1 VTVFRYTKKTLTVEI
16 ITIIATAILLL
27 PFWILLMGSFKTLP
41 DILDTAAIA
50 PPTHPTIGNF
60 VQLLSPSSDS
70 SGNIWA
76 GLLWSTV
83 ITGGCILLLVVLGS
97 LAAYGIARST
107 TRWSRRAFYLF
118 LVAIIL
124 PTQLGTLPLYIGARQ
139 VGLVGNPWG
148 MILIYTGMLLPL
160 SVFLYANFFR
170 NLGLEYEEA
179 AVIDGA
185 NRYQVFWRIVFP
197 LMSPATGTV
206 AILAGLIV
214 WNDFFTSLIFLNGTA
229 YQTLPVVMYSYVG
242 SLVSQWNLIFAVV
255 IVSMFPILA
264 FYAFAQKKFIQG
276 YAGGLKG

>member
-1 VTVFRYTKKTLTVEI
+1 MFRYTKKTLAIEI
-16 ITIIATAILLL
+16 IVLIATAIMLL

-41 DILDTAAIA
+41 DILSSAAVA
-50 PPTHPTIGNF
+50 PPTSATFDNF
-60 VQLLSPSSDS
+60 IQLLSPASAS

-76 GLLWSTV
+76 GLASSLI
-83 ITGGCILLLVVLGS
+83 ITAGSILLLVGLGS
-97 LAAYGIARST
+97 VAAYGIARST
-107 TRWSRRAFYLF
+107 SKWSRRSFYLF

-124 PTQLGTLPLYIGARQ
+124 PTQLGTLPLYIGARE

-148 MILIYTGMLLPL
+148 MILIYTGMLMPL

-170 NLGLEYEEA
+170 NLTPEYEEA
-179 AVIDGA
+179 AIIDGA
-185 NRYQVFWRIVFP
+185 NRYQVFRRVVFP

-229 YQTLPVVMYSYVG
+229 WQTLPVVMYSYVG

-255 IVSMFPILA
+255 IVSMIPILA

>member
-1 VTVFRYTKKTLTVEI
+1 MFRYTKKTLAIEVI
-16 ITIIATAILLL
+16 VLIATAIMLL
-27 PFWILLMGSFKTLP
+27 PFWILLVGSFKTLP
-41 DILDTAAIA
+41 DILSSAAVA
-50 PPTHPTIGNF
+50 PPTSPTFDNF
-60 VQLLSPSSDS
+60 IQLLSPASAS

-76 GLLWSTV
+76 GLASSV
-83 ITGGCILLLVVLGS
+83 IITTGSILLLVGLGS
-97 LAAYGIARST
+97 VAAYGIARST
-107 TRWSRRAFYLF
+107 SKWSRRSFYLF

-124 PTQLGTLPLYIGARQ
+124 PTQLGTLPLYIGARD

-170 NLGLEYEEA
+170 NLTPEYEEA
-179 AVIDGA
+179 AIIDGA
-185 NRYQVFWRIVFP
+185 NRYQVFRKVVFP

-229 YQTLPVVMYSYVG
+229 WQTLPVVMYSYVG

-255 IVSMFPILA
+255 IVSMIPILA

>member
-1 VTVFRYTKKTLTVEI
+1 MFRYTKKTLAIEI
-16 ITIIATAILLL
+16 IVLIAVAIMLL
-27 PFWILLMGSFKTLP
+27 PFWILLVGSFKTLP
-41 DILDTAAIA
+41 DILSSAAVA
-50 PPTHPTIGNF
+50 PPTSPTFDNF
-60 VQLLSPSSDS
+60 IQLLSPASAS

-76 GLLWSTV
+76 GLLSSV
-83 ITGGCILLLVVLGS
+83 IITTGSILLLVALGS
-97 LAAYGIARST
+97 VAAYGIARST
-107 TRWSRRAFYLF
+107 SKWSRRSFYLF

-124 PTQLGTLPLYIGARQ
+124 PTQLGTLPLYIGART

-148 MILIYTGMLLPL
+148 MIIIYTGMLLPL

-170 NLGLEYEEA
+170 NLTPEYEEA

-185 NRYQVFWRIVFP
+185 NRYQVFSKVVFP

-214 WNDFFTSLIFLNGTA
+214 WNDFFTSLIFLNGTSW
-229 YQTLPVVMYSYVG
+229 QTLPVVMYSYVG

-255 IVSMFPILA
+255 IVSMIPILA

>member
-1 VTVFRYTKKTLTVEI
+1 MFRYTKKTLTVEI
-16 ITIIATAILLL
+16 ITILATAILLL

-41 DILDTAAIA
+41 QILNTAAVA
-50 PPTHPTIGNF
+50 PPTQPTIDNF
-60 VQLLSPSSDS
+60 VQLLSPSSSS

-76 GLLWSTV
+76 GLLASVV
-83 ITGGCILLLVVLGS
+83 ITVGSILLLVVLGS
-97 LAAYGIARST
+97 VAAYGIARST
-107 TRWSRRAFYLF
+107 SRWSRRSFYLF

-124 PTQLGTLPLYIGARQ
+124 PTQLGTLPLYIGARN

-148 MILIYTGMLLPL
+148 MVIIYTGMLLPL

-170 NLGLEYEEA
+170 NLGVEYEEA

-206 AILAGLIV
+206 SILAGLIV
-214 WNDFFTSLIFLNGTA
+214 WNDFFTALIFLNGTPW
-229 YQTLPVVMYSYVG
+229 QTLPVVMYSYVG
-242 SLVSQWNLIFAVV
+242 SLVSQWNLIFAIV
-255 IVSMFPILA
+255 IVSMIPILA
-264 FYAFAQKKFIQG
+264 FYAFAQRKFIQG

>member
-1 VTVFRYTKKTLTVEI
+1 MFRYTKKTLTIEI
-16 ITIIATAILLL
+16 ITLIAAALMLL
-27 PFWILLMGSFKTLP
+27 PFWILLMGSLKTLP
-41 DILDTAAIA
+41 DILSSAAVA
-50 PPTHPTIGNF
+50 PPTNPTFDNF
-60 VQLLSPSSDS
+60 IQLLSPASTS

-76 GLLWSTV
+76 GLASSLV
-83 ITGGCILLLVVLGS
+83 ITAGSIVLLIALGS
-97 LAAYGIARST
+97 IAAYGIARST
-107 TRWSRRAFYLF
+107 SKWSRRSYYLF
-118 LVAIIL
+118 LTAIIL
-124 PTQLGTLPLYIGARQ
+124 PTQLGTLPLYIGART

-170 NLGLEYEEA
+170 NLTQEYEEA

-185 NRYQVFWRIVFP
+185 NRYQVFWRVVFP

-214 WNDFFTSLIFLNGTA
+214 WNDFFTSLIFLNGTQ

-255 IVSMFPILA
+255 IVSMIPILA

>member
-1 VTVFRYTKKTLTVEI
+1 VFRYTKKTLTVEI
-16 ITIIATAILLL
+16 ITILATALLLL

-41 DILDTAAIA
+41 EITSTSAVA
-50 PPTHPTIGNF
+50 PPKTWTFDNF
-60 VQLLSPSSDS
+60 VQLLSPASDS

-76 GLLWSTV
+76 GLASSIV
-83 ITGGCILLLVVLGS
+83 ITAGTVVLLVVLGS

-107 TRWSRRAFYLF
+107 SRWSRRAFYLF

-124 PTQLGTLPLYIGARQ
+124 PTQLGTLPLYIGARN

-148 MILIYTGMLLPL
+148 MVLIYTGMLLPL

-214 WNDFFTSLIFLNGTA
+214 WNDFFTALIFLNGTP

-255 IVSMFPILA
+255 IVSMIPILA

>member
-1 VTVFRYTKKTLTVEI
+1 MFRYTKKTLAIEI
-16 ITIIATAILLL
+16 IVLIAAAIMLL
-27 PFWILLMGSFKTLP
+27 PFWILLVGSFKTLP
-41 DILDTAAIA
+41 DILSSAAVA
-50 PPTHPTIGNF
+50 PPTSPTFDNF
-60 VQLLSPSSDS
+60 IQLLSPASSS

-76 GLLWSTV
+76 GLASSV
-83 ITGGCILLLVVLGS
+83 IITTGSILLLVGLGS
-97 LAAYGIARST
+97 VAAYGIARST
-107 TRWSRRAFYLF
+107 SKWSRRSFYLF

-124 PTQLGTLPLYIGARQ
+124 PTQLGTLPLYIGARD

-148 MILIYTGMLLPL
+148 MILIYTGMLMPL

-170 NLGLEYEEA
+170 NLTPEYEEA

-185 NRYQVFWRIVFP
+185 NRYQVFWKVVFP

-214 WNDFFTSLIFLNGTA
+214 WNDFFTSLIFLNGTQW
-229 YQTLPVVMYSYVG
+229 QTLPVVMYSYVG

-255 IVSMFPILA
+255 IVSMIPILA

>member
-1 VTVFRYTKKTLTVEI
+1 VFRYTKKTLTIEI
-16 ITIIATAILLL
+16 ITILATAVLLL

-41 DILDTAAIA
+41 QILNTAAVA
-50 PPTHPTIGNF
+50 PPTQPTLDNF
-60 VQLLSPSSDS
+60 VQLLSPSSGS

-76 GLLWSTV
+76 GLLSSVV
-83 ITGGCILLLVVLGS
+83 ITAGSILLLVALGS
-97 LAAYGIARST
+97 VAAYGIARST
-107 TRWSRRAFYLF
+107 SRWSRRSFYLF

-124 PTQLGTLPLYIGARQ
+124 PTQLGTLPLYIGARN

-148 MILIYTGMLLPL
+148 MIIIYTGMLLPL

-185 NRYQVFWRIVFP
+185 NRYQVFSRIVFP

-206 AILAGLIV
+206 SILAGLIV
-214 WNDFFTSLIFLNGTA
+214 WNDFFTSLIFLNGTPW
-229 YQTLPVVMYSYVG
+229 QTLPVVMYSYVG
-242 SLVSQWNLIFAVV
+242 SLVSQWNLIFAIV
-255 IVSMFPILA
+255 IVSMIPILA

>member
-1 VTVFRYTKKTLTVEI
+1 
-16 ITIIATAILLL
+16 
-27 PFWILLMGSFKTLP
+27 MGSLKSLP
-41 DILDTAAIA
+41 EVLSSSAVA
-50 PPTHPTIGNF
+50 PPSHPTLDAF
-60 VQLLSPSSDS
+60 VTLLSPASSS

-76 GLLWSTV
+76 GLASSVMITV
-83 ITGGCILLLVVLGS
+83 GSIVLLVVLGS
-97 LAAYGIARST
+97 VAAYGIARST
-107 TRWSRRAFYLF
+107 SRWSRRAYYLF
-118 LVAIIL
+118 LVAILL
-124 PTQLGTLPLYIGARQ
+124 PTQLGTLPLYIGART

-148 MILIYTGMLLPL
+148 MVLIYTGMLLPL

-170 NLGLEYEEA
+170 NLSQEYEEA

-185 NRYQVFWRIVFP
+185 NRYQVFWRVVFP

-214 WNDFFTSLIFLNGTA
+214 WNDFFTALIFLNGTA

-255 IVSMFPILA
+255 IVSMIPILA

>member
-1 VTVFRYTKKTLTVEI
+1 MFRYTKKTLTIEI
-16 ITIIATAILLL
+16 ITILAAVILLL
-27 PFWILLMGSFKTLP
+27 PFWILLMGSLKTLP
-41 DILDTAAIA
+41 EILSSAAIA
-50 PPTHPTIGNF
+50 PPTHPTIDAF
-60 VQLLSPSSDS
+60 VELLSPASSS

-76 GLLWSTV
+76 GLASSV
-83 ITGGCILLLVVLGS
+83 IITAGSIFLLVALGS

-107 TRWSRRAFYLF
+107 SRWSRRSYYLF

-124 PTQLGTLPLYIGARQ
+124 PTQLGTLPLYIGART
-139 VGLVGNPWG
+139 VGLVGNPLG
-148 MILIYTGMLLPL
+148 MVLIYTGMLLPL

-170 NLGLEYEEA
+170 NLSQEYEEA
-179 AVIDGA
+179 AIIDGA
-185 NRYQVFWRIVFP
+185 NRYQVFSRIVLP

-214 WNDFFTSLIFLNGTA
+214 WNDFFTALIFLNGTA

-255 IVSMFPILA
+255 IVSMIPILA

>member
-1 VTVFRYTKKTLTVEI
+1 MFRYTKKTLAIEI
-16 ITIIATAILLL
+16 IVLIAAAIMLL
-27 PFWILLMGSFKTLP
+27 PFWILLMGALKTLP
-41 DILDTAAIA
+41 DILSSAAVA
-50 PPTHPTIGNF
+50 PPTSPTFDNF
-60 VQLLSPSSDS
+60 IQLLSPASSS

-76 GLLWSTV
+76 GLASSV
-83 ITGGCILLLVVLGS
+83 IITTGSILLLVGLGS
-97 LAAYGIARST
+97 VAAYGIARST
-107 TRWSRRAFYLF
+107 SKWSRRSFYLF

-124 PTQLGTLPLYIGARQ
+124 PTQLGTLPLYIGART

-170 NLGLEYEEA
+170 NLTPEYEEA

-185 NRYQVFWRIVFP
+185 NRYQVFWRVVFP

-214 WNDFFTSLIFLNGTA
+214 WNDFFTSLIFLNGTSW
-229 YQTLPVVMYSYVG
+229 QTLPVVMYSYVG

-255 IVSMFPILA
+255 IVSMIPILA

>member
-1 VTVFRYTKKTLTVEI
+1 VFRYTKKTLTIEI
-16 ITIIATAILLL
+16 ITILATAILLL

-41 DILDTAAIA
+41 DVLSSAAIA
-50 PPTHPTIGNF
+50 PPTHPTFDNF
-60 VQLLSPSSDS
+60 VQLLSPSASA
-70 SGNIWA
+70 SGNVWA
-76 GLLWSTV
+76 GLASSVV
-83 ITGGCILLLVVLGS
+83 ITAGSIVVLIVLGS

-107 TRWSRRAFYLF
+107 SRWSRRSYYLF

-124 PTQLGTLPLYIGARQ
+124 PTQLGTLPLYIGVRTA
-139 VGLVGNPWG
+139 GLVGSPWG
-148 MILIYTGMLLPL
+148 MILIYSGMLLPL

-170 NLGLEYEEA
+170 NLSREYEEA

-185 NRYQVFWRIVFP
+185 NRFQVFRRIVFP

-214 WNDFFTSLIFLNGTA
+214 WNDFFTALIFLNGTQ
-229 YQTLPVVMYSYVG
+229 YQTLPIVMYSYVG

-255 IVSMFPILA
+255 IISMIPILA
-264 FYAFAQKKFIQG
+264 FYAFAQKQFIQG

>member
-1 VTVFRYTKKTLTVEI
+1 MFRYTKKTLTIEI
-16 ITIIATAILLL
+16 VTIVATAILLL
-27 PFWILLMGSFKTLP
+27 PFWILLMGSLKTLP
-41 DILDTAAIA
+41 AIMATPAVA
-50 PPTHPTIGNF
+50 PPTQPTIENF
-60 VQLLSPSSDS
+60 VQLLSPSSSS

-76 GLLWSTV
+76 GLASSAV
-83 ITGGCILLLVVLGS
+83 ITAGSIILLVVLGS
-97 LAAYGIARST
+97 LAAYGISRST
-107 TRWSRRAFYLF
+107 SRWSRRSYYLF

-124 PTQLGTLPLYIGARQ
+124 PTQLGTLPLYIGARN

-160 SVFLYANFFR
+160 SVFLYTNFFR
-170 NLGLEYEEA
+170 GLGPEYEEA

-214 WNDFFTSLIFLNGTA
+214 WNDFFTALIFLNGTP

-255 IVSMFPILA
+255 IVSMIPILA

>member
-1 VTVFRYTKKTLTVEI
+1 VFRYTRKTLTVEI
-16 ITIIATAILLL
+16 ITILATAILLL

-41 DILDTAAIA
+41 QILNTAAVA
-50 PPTHPTIGNF
+50 PPTQPTLDNF
-60 VQLLSPSSDS
+60 VQLLSPSSSS

-76 GLLWSTV
+76 GLFSSVV
-83 ITGGCILLLVVLGS
+83 ITVGAILLLVFLGS

-107 TRWSRRAFYLF
+107 SRWSRRSFYLF

-124 PTQLGTLPLYIGARQ
+124 PTQLGTLPLYIGARN

-148 MILIYTGMLLPL
+148 MVLIYTGMLLPL

-170 NLGLEYEEA
+170 NLTLEYEEA

-206 AILAGLIV
+206 SILAGLIV
-214 WNDFFTSLIFLNGTA
+214 WNDFFTSLIFLNGTPW
-229 YQTLPVVMYSYVG
+229 QTLPVVMYSYVG
-242 SLVSQWNLIFAVV
+242 SLVSQWNLIFAIV
-255 IVSMFPILA
+255 IVSMIPILA

>member
-1 VTVFRYTKKTLTVEI
+1 MFRYTKKTLAIEI
-16 ITIIATAILLL
+16 LVLIAAAIMLL
-27 PFWILLMGSFKTLP
+27 PFWILLMGALKTLP
-41 DILDTAAIA
+41 DILSSAAVA
-50 PPTHPTIGNF
+50 PPTSPTFDNF
-60 VQLLSPSSDS
+60 IQLLSPASSS

-76 GLLWSTV
+76 GLASSV
-83 ITGGCILLLVVLGS
+83 IITTGSILLLVGLGS
-97 LAAYGIARST
+97 VAAYGIARST
-107 TRWSRRAFYLF
+107 SKWSRRSFYLF

-124 PTQLGTLPLYIGARQ
+124 PTQLGTLPLYIGART

-170 NLGLEYEEA
+170 NLTPEYEEA

-185 NRYQVFWRIVFP
+185 NRYQVFWRVVFP

-214 WNDFFTSLIFLNGTA
+214 WNDFFTSLIFLNGTSW
-229 YQTLPVVMYSYVG
+229 QTLPVVMYSYVG

-255 IVSMFPILA
+255 IVSMIPILA

>member
-1 VTVFRYTKKTLTVEI
+1 MFRYTKKTLTVEV
-16 ITIIATAILLL
+16 ITLLATAILLL
-27 PFWILLMGSFKTLP
+27 PFWILVMGSFKTLP
-41 DILDTAAIA
+41 EITSTAAVA
-50 PPTHPTIGNF
+50 PPTKPTIDNF
-60 VQLLSPSSDS
+60 VQLLSPASDS
-70 SGNIWA
+70 SGNVWA
-76 GLLWSTV
+76 GLLWSVV
-83 ITGGCILLLVVLGS
+83 ITVGCIVLLVVLGS
-97 LAAYGIARST
+97 LAAYVLARST
-107 TRWSRRAFYLF
+107 SRWSRRAFYLF

-124 PTQLGTLPLYIGARQ
+124 PTQLGTLPLYIGARN

-170 NLGLEYEEA
+170 NLTMEYEEA

-185 NRYQVFWRIVFP
+185 NRYQVFWRVVFP

-214 WNDFFTSLIFLNGTA
+214 WNDFFTALIFLNGTA
-229 YQTLPVVMYSYVG
+229 FQTLPVVMYSYVG

-255 IVSMFPILA
+255 IISMIPILA

-276 YAGGLKG
+276 FAGGLKG

>member
-1 VTVFRYTKKTLTVEI
+1 MFRYTKKTLAIEVI
-16 ITIIATAILLL
+16 VLIAVAILLL
-27 PFWILLMGSFKTLP
+27 PFWILLMGSLKTLP
-41 DILDTAAIA
+41 DILSSAAVA
-50 PPTHPTIGNF
+50 PPTSPTFDNF
-60 VQLLSPSSDS
+60 IQLLSPASAS

-76 GLLWSTV
+76 GLLSSV
-83 ITGGCILLLVVLGS
+83 IITTGSILLLVALGS
-97 LAAYGIARST
+97 VAAYGIARST
-107 TRWSRRAFYLF
+107 SKWSRRSFYLF

-124 PTQLGTLPLYIGARQ
+124 PTQLGTLPLYIGART

-148 MILIYTGMLLPL
+148 MVLIYTGMLMPL

-170 NLGLEYEEA
+170 NLTPEYEEA

-185 NRYQVFWRIVFP
+185 NRYQVFSKVVFP

-214 WNDFFTSLIFLNGTA
+214 WNDFFTSLIFLNGTSW
-229 YQTLPVVMYSYVG
+229 QTLPVVMYSYVG

-255 IVSMFPILA
+255 IVSMIPILA

>member
-1 VTVFRYTKKTLTVEI
+1 MFRYTKKTLAIEVI
-16 ITIIATAILLL
+16 VLIATAIMLL
-27 PFWILLMGSFKTLP
+27 PFWILLVGSFKTLP
-41 DILDTAAIA
+41 DILSSAAVA
-50 PPTHPTIGNF
+50 PPTSPTFDNF
-60 VQLLSPSSDS
+60 IQLLSPASAS

-76 GLLWSTV
+76 GLASSV
-83 ITGGCILLLVVLGS
+83 IITAGSILLLVGLGS
-97 LAAYGIARST
+97 VAAYGIARST
-107 TRWSRRAFYLF
+107 SRWSRRSFYLF

-124 PTQLGTLPLYIGARQ
+124 PTQLGTLPLYIGARD

-170 NLGLEYEEA
+170 NLTPEYEEA
-179 AVIDGA
+179 AIIDGA
-185 NRYQVFWRIVFP
+185 NRYQVFRKVVFP

-229 YQTLPVVMYSYVG
+229 WQTLPVVMYSYVG

-255 IVSMFPILA
+255 IVSMIPILA

>member
-1 VTVFRYTKKTLTVEI
+1 MFRYTKKTLAIEI
-16 ITIIATAILLL
+16 IVLIAAAILLL
-27 PFWILLMGSFKTLP
+27 PFWILLVGSLKTLP
-41 DILDTAAIA
+41 DILSSAAIA
-50 PPTHPTIGNF
+50 PPTSPTFDNF
-60 VQLLSPSSDS
+60 ITLLSPASTS

-76 GLLWSTV
+76 GLGSSLI
-83 ITGGCILLLVVLGS
+83 ITTGSIVLLVGLGS
-97 LAAYGIARST
+97 IAAYGIARST
-107 TRWSRRAFYLF
+107 SKWSRRSFYLF

-124 PTQLGTLPLYIGARQ
+124 PTQLGTLPLYIGARD

-170 NLGLEYEEA
+170 NLTPEYEEA
-179 AVIDGA
+179 AIIDGA
-185 NRYQVFWRIVFP
+185 NRYQVFWKVVLP

-214 WNDFFTSLIFLNGTA
+214 WNDFFTSLIFLNGTPW
-229 YQTLPVVMYSYVG
+229 QTLPVVMYSYVG
-242 SLVSQWNLIFAVV
+242 SLVSQWNLIFSVV
-255 IVSMFPILA
+255 IVSMIPILA

>member
-1 VTVFRYTKKTLTVEI
+1 MFRYTKKTLTVEI
-16 ITIIATAILLL
+16 ITILAAAILLL

-41 DILDTAAIA
+41 QILNTAAVA
-50 PPTHPTIGNF
+50 PPTQPTIDNF
-60 VQLLSPSSDS
+60 VQLLSPSSSS

-76 GLLWSTV
+76 GLLASVV
-83 ITGGCILLLVVLGS
+83 ITVGSILLLVVLGS
-97 LAAYGIARST
+97 VAAYGIARST
-107 TRWSRRAFYLF
+107 SRWSRRSFYLF

-124 PTQLGTLPLYIGARQ
+124 PTQLGTLPLYIGARN

-148 MILIYTGMLLPL
+148 MVIIYTGMLLPL

-170 NLGLEYEEA
+170 NLGVEYEEA

-206 AILAGLIV
+206 SILAGLIV
-214 WNDFFTSLIFLNGTA
+214 WNDFFTALIFLNGTPW
-229 YQTLPVVMYSYVG
+229 QTLPVVMYSYVG
-242 SLVSQWNLIFAVV
+242 SLVSQWNLIFAIV
-255 IVSMFPILA
+255 IVSMIPILA

>member
-1 VTVFRYTKKTLTVEI
+1 MFRYTRKTLTVEI
-16 ITIIATAILLL
+16 ITILATAILLL

-41 DILDTAAIA
+41 QILNTAAVA
-50 PPTHPTIGNF
+50 PPTQPTLDNF
-60 VQLLSPSSDS
+60 VQLLSPSSSS

-76 GLLWSTV
+76 GLFSSVV
-83 ITGGCILLLVVLGS
+83 ITVGAILLLVFLGS

-107 TRWSRRAFYLF
+107 SRWSRRSFYLF

-124 PTQLGTLPLYIGARQ
+124 PTQLGTLPLYIGARN

-148 MILIYTGMLLPL
+148 MVLIYTGMLLPL

-170 NLGLEYEEA
+170 NLTLEYEEA

-206 AILAGLIV
+206 SILAGLIV
-214 WNDFFTSLIFLNGTA
+214 WNDFFTSLIFLNGTPW
-229 YQTLPVVMYSYVG
+229 QTLPVVMYSYVG
-242 SLVSQWNLIFAVV
+242 SLVSQWNLIFAIV
-255 IVSMFPILA
+255 IVSMIPILA

>member
-1 VTVFRYTKKTLTVEI
+1 VFRYTKTTLTIEI
-16 ITIIATAILLL
+16 ITIAATAVLLL

-41 DILDTAAIA
+41 QILNTAAVA
-50 PPTHPTIGNF
+50 PPTQPTLDNF
-60 VQLLSPSSDS
+60 VQLLSPSSSS

-76 GLLWSTV
+76 GLLSSIV
-83 ITGGCILLLVVLGS
+83 ITVGAILLLVILGS
-97 LAAYGIARST
+97 VAAYGIARST
-107 TRWSRRAFYLF
+107 SRWSRRSFYLF

-124 PTQLGTLPLYIGARQ
+124 PTQLGTLPLYIGARN
-139 VGLVGNPWG
+139 VGLVGNPYG

-170 NLGLEYEEA
+170 NLTLEYEEA

-214 WNDFFTSLIFLNGTA
+214 WNDFFTALIFLNGTPW
-229 YQTLPVVMYSYVG
+229 QTLPVVMYSYVG
-242 SLVSQWNLIFAVV
+242 SLVSQWNLIFAIV
-255 IVSMFPILA
+255 IVSMIPILA

>member
-1 VTVFRYTKKTLTVEI
+1 MFRYTKKTLAIEI
-16 ITIIATAILLL
+16 IVLIAVAIMLL
-27 PFWILLMGSFKTLP
+27 PFWILLVGSFKTLP
-41 DILDTAAIA
+41 DILSSAAVA
-50 PPTHPTIGNF
+50 PPTSPTFDNF
-60 VQLLSPSSDS
+60 VQLLSPASAS

-76 GLLWSTV
+76 GLLSSV
-83 ITGGCILLLVVLGS
+83 IITTGSILLLVALGS
-97 LAAYGIARST
+97 VAAYGIARST
-107 TRWSRRAFYLF
+107 SKWSRRSFYLF

-124 PTQLGTLPLYIGARQ
+124 PTQLGTLPLYIGART

-148 MILIYTGMLLPL
+148 MIIIYTGMLLPL

-170 NLGLEYEEA
+170 NLTPEYEEA

-185 NRYQVFWRIVFP
+185 NRYQVFSKVVFP

-214 WNDFFTSLIFLNGTA
+214 WNDFFTSLIFLNGTSW
-229 YQTLPVVMYSYVG
+229 QTLPVVMYSYVG

-255 IVSMFPILA
+255 IVSMIPILA

>member
-1 VTVFRYTKKTLTVEI
+1 MFRYTKKTLTVEI
-16 ITIIATAILLL
+16 ITIVATALLLL

-41 DILDTAAIA
+41 QILETPAVA
-50 PPTHPTIGNF
+50 PPTQPTIDNF
-60 VQLLSPSSDS
+60 VQLLSPSSSS

-76 GLLWSTV
+76 GLLSSV
-83 ITGGCILLLVVLGS
+83 IITAGAILLLVVLGS
-97 LAAYGIARST
+97 VAAYGIARST
-107 TRWSRRAFYLF
+107 SRWSRRSFYLF

-124 PTQLGTLPLYIGARQ
+124 PTQLGTLPLYIGARN

-148 MILIYTGMLLPL
+148 MVIIYTGMLMPL

-170 NLGLEYEEA
+170 NLTLEYEEA

-214 WNDFFTSLIFLNGTA
+214 WNDFFTSLIFLNGTPW
-229 YQTLPVVMYSYVG
+229 QTLPVVMYSYVG
-242 SLVSQWNLIFAVV
+242 SLVSQWNLIFAIV
-255 IVSMFPILA
+255 IVSMIPILA
-264 FYAFAQKKFIQG
+264 FYAFAQKQFIQG